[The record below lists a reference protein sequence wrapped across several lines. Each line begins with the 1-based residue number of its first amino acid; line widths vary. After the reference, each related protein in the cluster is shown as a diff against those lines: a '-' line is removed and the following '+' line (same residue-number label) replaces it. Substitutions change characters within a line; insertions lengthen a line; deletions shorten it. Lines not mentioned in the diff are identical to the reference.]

1 MNDGTTSLAA
11 VGASTTRAA
20 APWTPVSW
28 NPPRPLTRARVDS
41 GKPYV
46 REPTVTR
53 QIAHFCALPDK
64 ERCRALL
71 APAATG
77 DPHRPKEETLVYFVR
92 EYDRRGQKQAAW
104 ELLESLVSRLSG
116 HIGRELA
123 KWRLPQAEQEECAEA
138 LLLHLYERVVSHDA
152 SEEFW
157 EVRFWV
163 CLDRRLHALAEKL
176 QRVRDREIRPADDF
190 GDDDMGNARGS
201 EGVFASLA
209 DPTAS
214 PETLVLRKELLARL
228 SGLERDA
235 VFLKYIE
242 RMPEES
248 GDTDRVTI
256 ATVLGVTG
264 RTVRNY
270 LRRAE
275 KKLLAPDA

>member
-1 MNDGTTSLAA
+1 M
-11 VGASTTRAA
+11 
-20 APWTPVSW
+20 SW
-28 NPPRPLTRARVDS
+28 NPPRALTRARVDS
-41 GKPYV
+41 GKPYE
-46 REPTVTR
+46 REPVVTR
-53 QIAHFCALPDK
+53 QIAHFCDLPDR
-64 ERCRALL
+64 ERSRALL
-71 APAATG
+71 TPAATG

-92 EYDRRGQKQAAW
+92 EYDRHGQKQVAW
-104 ELLESLVSRLSG
+104 DLLESLVSRLSG

-123 KWRLPQAEQEECAEA
+123 KWRLPQSEQEECAEA
-138 LLLHLYERVVSHDA
+138 LIAQLYERVFSHDP

-176 QRVRDREIRPADDF
+176 QRVRDREIRPADDI
-190 GDDDMGNARGS
+190 GSESDKNACGA
-201 EGVFASLA
+201 EGVFAGLA

-242 RMPEES
+242 KMPEES
-248 GDTDRVTI
+248 GDADRVTI